1 MLSSSNCKNNWYKLV
16 KLKIILEIRI
26 FFSPQ
31 PGVFQFYTKQK
42 YGILFNLNYTLRF
55 QNSI

>member
-1 MLSSSNCKNNWYKLV
+1 MLSSPHCKNNWYKLV
-16 KLKIILEIRI
+16 KLKIILKIRI
-26 FFSPQ
+26 FSAQ

-42 YGILFNLNYTLRF
+42 YGILFNLNYTLRL